1 VRSLCLVALALLW
14 TVVPVPAQMRTAS
27 RITVEEHE
35 ACSGL
40 STPQCCE
47 QMVAYHGFRATGDQL
62 SKRGQLTVRL
72 LCGDK
77 AQLASKASCK
87 DVAISR
93 GLAAKVAKQFCAS
106 RALRQK
112 CEKCQFCSQCVD
124 DLNKLGYSQ
133 PQWICYGATY
143 VDVSTRPPQG
153 PTVVELPDE
162 SHKPA
167 PDGTSI
173 VIKKRHLLR

>member
-77 AQLASKASCK
+77 AQLASKASSRSGGK
-87 DVAISR
+87 SGETVLRKPRVAS
-93 GLAAKVAKQFCAS
+93 KVRKMPV
-106 RALRQK
+106 L
-112 CEKCQFCSQCVD
+112 
-124 DLNKLGYSQ
+124 
-133 PQWICYGATY
+133 
-143 VDVSTRPPQG
+143 
-153 PTVVELPDE
+153 
-162 SHKPA
+162 
-167 PDGTSI
+167 
-173 VIKKRHLLR
+173 

>member
-77 AQLASKASCK
+77 
-87 DVAISR
+87 
-93 GLAAKVAKQFCAS
+93 G
-106 RALRQK
+106 
-112 CEKCQFCSQCVD
+112 QFCSQCVD